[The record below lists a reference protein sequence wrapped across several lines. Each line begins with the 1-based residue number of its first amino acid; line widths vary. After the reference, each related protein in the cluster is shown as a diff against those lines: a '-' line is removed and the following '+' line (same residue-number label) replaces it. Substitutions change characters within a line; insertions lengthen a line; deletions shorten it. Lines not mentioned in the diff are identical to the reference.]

1 MLKRKSTDFRR
12 DYFKLIF
19 YIVMRWVLKIIEN
32 EEGDENGEI
41 IYYDEL
47 FWALSLNDIDESIIP
62 FIELLKTRDI
72 KKAIN
77 ALRISKF
84 KVSENI
90 EESFKNFVDYLLQ
103 DDRYK
108 DFFKQSMGRYNI
120 TEYNRE
126 IYKEIFDTTM
136 QELEEKLYT
145 VKNYKNGELYFFDI
159 REIIQSLRWDIFFL
173 KLGNWIKK
181 KKKDYL
187 DWNDAKKIN
196 DNHSQIDKPVY
207 GLRMHVWENASIYSL
222 RKVLKKMRKFIET
235 ANIWVVPYVSMIS
248 WLLDTDFVRHRCI
261 VKKWDIKQIWNFI
274 SNNYGILWDI
284 EIIPITDP
292 KIYEITYKNIINHL
306 NEEDKWILDNY
317 LMSWF
322 NLSVWKCLVN
332 LQDI

>member
-145 VKNYKNGELYFFDI
+145 VKNYKNGELYEFNDSHVDKIDKDKIVTENAYVLFYSRK
-159 REIIQSLRWDIFFL
+159 RE
-173 KLGNWIKK
+173 N
-181 KKKDYL
+181 
-187 DWNDAKKIN
+187 KIN
-196 DNHSQIDKPVY
+196 EEELFKKPFIKIDHT
-207 GLRMHVWENASIYSL
+207 L
-222 RKVLKKMRKFIET
+222 
-235 ANIWVVPYVSMIS
+235 
-248 WLLDTDFVRHRCI
+248 
-261 VKKWDIKQIWNFI
+261 
-274 SNNYGILWDI
+274 
-284 EIIPITDP
+284 
-292 KIYEITYKNIINHL
+292 YE
-306 NEEDKWILDNY
+306 
-317 LMSWF
+317 
-322 NLSVWKCLVN
+322 
-332 LQDI
+332 